1 MMNVRSWE
9 TWVISTLKVILLR
22 NVGIIPHEGKFNRN
36 NNNNGAI
43 TNNVMDE
50 ILLNKREAPEIV
62 DSNFDEN
69 DLYQFEKYILEE
81 TKEKFE

>member
-1 MMNVRSWE
+1 
-9 TWVISTLKVILLR
+9 
-22 NVGIIPHEGKFNRN
+22 
-36 NNNNGAI
+36 
-43 TNNVMDE
+43 MDE